1 MLSQQV
7 CRDKCLPKP
16 DWTSMPAADLLI
28 HAPRVLDP
36 AGGFLDDIQLAIQ
49 DGQIVGLGPRLET
62 NATNQIHLPDDAILV
77 PGLIDIHAHPARSGS
92 IFGVDPDQ
100 HLLPHGVT
108 TVLSQGDAGSSTI
121 DAYVEETIRPSR
133 TGVKL
138 AINLSSVGESTAEGC
153 LSNPDW
159 IDPDACLVAIR
170 RYPEHVTAIAVN
182 ASQAACADQ
191 DPRGIL
197 PLAVKVAGE
206 SGLPL
211 LYGMRPDSEWA
222 FDDQLQQLRPG
233 DLVTYIFRRSPHC
246 IITSEGMVHPA
257 ILAARQRGILF
268 DVGHGYSSFDF
279 KVACQAIEQGFSP
292 DTISTD
298 LQKRHLEDPIPHTLL
313 NVMGKLEAAGME
325 QEAITRAVT
334 STPAAYLNDPRV
346 PGQLKVGAPAD
357 ISALRWPS
365 ETRMLTDTSGKQMQG
380 RIPELVLLLSA
391 GEQIGP

>member
-1 MLSQQV
+1 
-7 CRDKCLPKP
+7 
-16 DWTSMPAADLLI
+16 MPAADLLI

-233 DLVTYIFRRSPHC
+233 DLVTYIFRRKPHC

-257 ILAARQRGILF
+257 ILAARQRGLLF

-325 QEAITRAVT
+325 QEAIMRAVT
-334 STPAAYLNDPRV
+334 SGPAAYLKDPRV
-346 PGQLKVGAPAD
+346 PGQLQVGAPAD

-365 ETRMLTDTSGKQMQG
+365 GTQSLTDTSGQQMQG

-391 GEQIGP
+391 GEQIEP

>member
-1 MLSQQV
+1 
-7 CRDKCLPKP
+7 
-16 DWTSMPAADLLI
+16 MPAADLII

-62 NATNQIHLPDDAILV
+62 NATDQVHLPDDAILT

-121 DAYVEETIRPSR
+121 DRYVEETIRPSR

-182 ASQAACADQ
+182 ASQAACTDQ

-233 DLVTYIFRRSPHC
+233 DLVTYIFRRRPHC
-246 IITSEGMVHPA
+246 IITSEGRVHPA

-279 KVACQAIEQGFSP
+279 EVACRAIQQGFSP

-298 LQKRHLEDPIPHTLL
+298 LQKRHLDDPMPHTLL

-325 QEAITRAVT
+325 PEAIIRAVT
-334 STPAAYLNDPRV
+334 SGPAGYLNDPRV
-346 PGQLKVGAPAD
+346 PGQLKVGTPAD
-357 ISALRWPS
+357 LCALRWPA
-365 ETRMLTDTSGKQMQG
+365 ETRMLTDTSGQQMQG
-380 RIPELVLLLSA
+380 HVPELVLLLAA
-391 GEQIGP
+391 GEQVTG